1 MKQAE
6 ASDAVVTGISD
17 APPPPPTDAEVAQL
31 LKLQELI
38 KKRLSG

>member
-6 ASDAVVTGISD
+6 APDAVVTGISE
-17 APPPPPTDAEVAQL
+17 APPPPPTDTEKAQL
-31 LKLQELI
+31 LMLQELI

>member
-6 ASDAVVTGISD
+6 APEDVVTGIIA
-17 APPPPPTDAEVAQL
+17 APPPPPTQDEITQL

-38 KKRLSG
+38 KKRLSY